1 MLTHLSLLEQ
11 AAKFKKSR
19 SNLPNSAE
27 VVEALLEL
35 EKSAKQK
42 KTKYSLAD
50 LTGNWNLCFVTGLAD
65 LTGNWN
71 LCFVTGTKKTRKR
84 AGIVLGAGKYIPRLI
99 KIKIS
104 YQKDRQETA
113 NIGKVINSVKIGFVE
128 LSLTGPIKFMPQK
141 RILAFDF
148 TYLKL
153 VVLGFD
159 LYDGYIKNGL
169 KKEAEFEKKEI
180 RQQAFFSYF
189 LIQDNLIAARGRGG
203 GLALWSREE

>member
-19 SNLPNSAE
+19 ANLPNSAE

-35 EKSAKQK
+35 EKSAKE

-50 LTGNWNLCFVTGLAD
+50 LTGNWNLCFVTG
-65 LTGNWN
+65 
-71 LCFVTGTKKTRKR
+71 TKKARKR

-104 YQKDRQETA
+104 YQKDRQEIA

-128 LSLTGPIKFMPQK
+128 LSLTGPIKFMPPK
-141 RILAFDF
+141 GILAFDF
-148 TYLKL
+148 TYLKI
-153 VVLGFD
+153 VVLGLS

-169 KKEAEFEKKEI
+169 KKEAEFEQKEI
-180 RQQAFFSYF
+180 KHQAFFRYF